1 MRKIICILLAVV
13 MLFSLTACKK
23 DKEASKTDDKQ
34 TVTTEK
40 VEKVEQT
47 EQIEQTEQPTPEKET
62 EAPTEPEK
70 EETFVPELLE
80 YRLYLPNENANG
92 FDIEFV
98 ECEYFD
104 IEDMIDELKKH
115 NALPEDVALND
126 YDFDGNTIKI
136 DFNKAFGDYMN
147 TMGSSGELMVV
158 GSVVNTLM
166 DAFDVEYV
174 QFTVEDEIFESG
186 HVTYDMPIGF
196 VFVQ

>member
-1 MRKIICILLAVV
+1 MKKIICILLAVV

-34 TVTTEK
+34 TIATEK

-47 EQIEQTEQPTPEKET
+47 EQTEKTEPTTPEKET

-70 EETFVPELLE
+70 ETFVPELLE

-98 ECEYFD
+98 ECEYYD
-104 IEDMIDELKKH
+104 IEDMINELKKH

-136 DFNKAFGDYMN
+136 DFNEAFGNYMN

-158 GSVVNTLM
+158 GSVVNTIM

-174 QFTVEDEIFESG
+174 QFTVEGEVFESG
-186 HVTYDMPIGF
+186 HVIYDTPIGF